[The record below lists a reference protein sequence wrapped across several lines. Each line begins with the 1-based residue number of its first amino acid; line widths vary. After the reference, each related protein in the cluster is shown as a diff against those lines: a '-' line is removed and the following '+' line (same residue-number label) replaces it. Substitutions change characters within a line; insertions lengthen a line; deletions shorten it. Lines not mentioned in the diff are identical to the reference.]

1 VTGRGRWPA
10 ARASAHLGGN
20 ALKYF
25 LKTDRGTPARETD
38 AETGKTILDRGRY
51 EGRRVVEVFV
61 RQPGGEIDRYLERT
75 RRKLGSNA
83 ISSRTWLCETYEA
96 DRAAPWGN
104 DRYVPNPEEAIQEAE
119 PSPEAVMLVLTGAEG
134 DSDAN
139 VAQLSGLGAP
149 RS

>member
-1 VTGRGRWPA
+1 M
-10 ARASAHLGGN
+10 
-20 ALKYF
+20 KYF
-25 LKTDRGTPARETD
+25 VKSDRGNPAREVD
-38 AETGKTILDRGRY
+38 ADTGKSILDRGRH

-83 ISSRTWLCETYEA
+83 ISSRTWLCETYRPGSDE
-96 DRAAPWGN
+96 PWGN

-119 PSPEAVMLVLTGAEG
+119 PAPEAVMLVLTGAEG
-134 DSDAN
+134 DSGAN
-139 VAQLSGLGAP
+139 TEQLTGLGAP